1 MWEIIM
7 LAANSSQQNQQ
18 ALAIADLTA
27 GPGIDFSSDTLS
39 GFIQHPMR
47 FPIEYKRL
55 RFWERAKLE
64 LTNPSNIGLTFAVEK
79 YEKPGSI
86 LEITIPT
93 RKEMHQFPAKVV
105 AVKEIDQGFELGVWL
120 LNEEDA
126 PKLRIIEQICH
137 IELYLNEKKY
147 RDGPFVS
154 QEKITE
160 EWIGKFASQ
169 FPVN

>member
-1 MWEIIM
+1 M
-7 LAANSSQQNQQ
+7 LAVNSSQLNQQ
-18 ALAIADLTA
+18 GLAGTGVTSAHN
-27 GPGIDFSSDTLS
+27 IDFSSDTLS

-55 RFWERAKLE
+55 RFWERGKLDIS
-64 LTNPSNIGLTFAVEK
+64 NPSNIGLTFTVEK

-86 LEITIPT
+86 LEVTIPT
-93 RKEMHQFPAKVV
+93 RKEIHQFPAKIV
-105 AVKEIDQGFELGVWL
+105 AVKETDQGFELGVWL

-160 EWIGKFASQ
+160 EWIGKFASH

>member
-1 MWEIIM
+1 M
-7 LAANSSQQNQQ
+7 LSANSSQLNQE
-18 ALAIADLTA
+18 AIADLSSSQC
-27 GPGIDFSSDTLS
+27 IDFSSETLS

-55 RFWERAKLE
+55 RFWERAKLQIS
-64 LTNPSNIGLTFAVEK
+64 NQSNIGLTFTVEK
-79 YEKPGSI
+79 YEKPGSV
-86 LEITIPT
+86 LEVTIPT
-93 RKEMHQFPAKVV
+93 RKEMHQFPARVV
-105 AVKEIDQGFELGVWL
+105 AVKENEQGFELGVWL
-120 LNEEDA
+120 LNEEDV

-160 EWIGKFASQ
+160 EWIGKFASH